1 MNTSFII
8 YAYNNNNY
16 VMVLVAMF
24 DLDFCLS
31 AMVLWND
38 GHKNIKNLTL
48 IISYSPLES
57 FLLLTS
63 LRTSLSNQPDG
74 ERSLRSQEQ
83 QKPAW

>member
-1 MNTSFII
+1 
-8 YAYNNNNY
+8 
-16 VMVLVAMF
+16 MVLFALF

-38 GHKNIKNLTL
+38 GHKNIKTNLTL

-57 FLLLTS
+57 FLLLTY
-63 LRTSLSNQPDG
+63 LRIALSNQPDG

-83 QKPAW
+83 QKPACWSAIATTTTKS